1 MTISVSLYRFEKRK
15 ARFMDSLGARILHT
29 NNLVESEGRGE
40 VIFSSCKKDE
50 NGENGAIR
58 RRRTVMI
65 CDDERDLLLMFAIEL
80 ETKYN
85 ILTAESGEECIQKY
99 ISERH
104 NGRKIDLIL
113 LDYRL
118 GDIMGDSVARR
129 IKELNDVKII
139 LISAYDLDQQ
149 MIRDLKENDYVVDI
163 LQKPVTLESLVGTVV
178 QEIGM

>member
-1 MTISVSLYRFEKRK
+1 MGFIHSPLSRK
-15 ARFMDSLGARILHT
+15 QHI
-29 NNLVESEGRGE
+29 NNLIIEASEQEERSK
-40 VIFSSCKKDE
+40 IFCSIDKKDE
-50 NGENGAIR
+50 NNKSGT

-85 ILTAESGEECIQKY
+85 VMTAASGEECIQKY
-99 ISERH
+99 VDERH
-104 NGRKIDLIL
+104 KGRKIDLIL

-118 GDIMGDSVARR
+118 GDIMGDTVARK

-149 MIRDLKENDYVVDI
+149 LICNLKENEYVVEV
-163 LQKPVTLESLVGTVV
+163 LKKPFTIESLMQVIV
-178 QEIGM
+178 QKIGI